1 MIESSFGHYV
11 TASVA
16 KMPSHPVLTVVRL
29 TWAFTAHRGDF
40 YDPTATVDQAV
51 LCTDWSDSVEASWDI
66 LEPSQVVHLDG
77 RWRNQGSLSWVL
89 DGFSSRAGI

>member
-1 MIESSFGHYV
+1 MIESSFGRDV

-40 YDPTATVDQAV
+40 YDPTATLNRAV
-51 LCTDWSDSVEASWDI
+51 LCADWPDSVEASRDI
-66 LEPSQVVHLDG
+66 LEPGQVVHLDG
-77 RWRNQGSLSWVL
+77 RWRNQGSL
-89 DGFSSRAGI
+89 